1 MTGLV
6 LSKLTS
12 GYPRHSV
19 INNLSVEGIGRG
31 KVTVLLGPNGSG
43 KSTLLRA
50 LAGLNPATGEV
61 FLDNEQLNRM
71 ALTDR
76 GDKVIYLP
84 QSLPPGVHLQV
95 LESVLV
101 ADRATGNHQKARSPT
116 QIMALLEQLG
126 ISHLA
131 LRYMDTLSGG
141 QKQMVGLAQSLV
153 RNPELL
159 LLDEPLSALD
169 LNYQYHVMSLVKRE
183 TIQRNMVTLVVLHD
197 INIALQHS
205 DHVIMMK
212 SGKSI
217 ASGSP
222 EQVIT
227 PENLASV
234 YDVQA
239 RVEPCSLGKLQ
250 VHIDGLIS
258 RHW

>member
-1 MTGLV
+1 MAGLV
-6 LSKLTS
+6 LSRLTS
-12 GYPRHSV
+12 GYPGHPV
-19 INNLSVEGIGRG
+19 INHLCVDGIDRG

-50 LAGLNPATGEV
+50 LAGLNPAMGEV
-61 FLDNEQLNRM
+61 LLDEQPLNRM
-71 ALTDR
+71 TLANR

-84 QSLPPGVHLQV
+84 QSLPSGVHLQV

-101 ADRATGNHQKARSPT
+101 ADRAAGNKKKGRSLAM
-116 QIMALLEQLG
+116 IMALLEQLG

-131 LRYMDTLSGG
+131 LRYMDSLSGG
-141 QKQMVGLAQSLV
+141 QKQLVGLAQSLV

-183 TIQRNMVTLVVLHD
+183 TRRRNMVTLIVLHD

-212 SGKSI
+212 SGKLI

-222 EQVIT
+222 EQVICS
-227 PENLASV
+227 ENLASV

-239 RVEPCSLGKLQ
+239 RVEPCSMGKLQ
-250 VHIDGLIS
+250 VHIDGLS
-258 RHW
+258 PVTG